1 MPAVVP
7 LVGVAAGVY
16 SASRQSRAARDSA
29 RASSDATQASIDE
42 QRRQY
47 DLTRSDQRPFL
58 DAGYDALGRQQRI
71 IDGDYSQFQNS
82 PDYTYAYDEM
92 QRGIER
98 GAASRGGLYNGGTSV
113 DLAKHLGGLANQ
125 NLNSYWNK
133 LAGRAGQGQ
142 VTASGLGALG
152 AGMANNISSL
162 NMTNAA
168 NQASSYQQRADAL
181 SGAAFGAAGL
191 FGNWYNGGGW
201 GKSLGGTDPY
211 KQLTPYKG

>member
-47 DLTRSDQRPFL
+47 DLTRQDQRPFL
-58 DAGYDALGRQQRI
+58 EAGYDALGRQQRI
-71 IDGDYSQFQNS
+71 LDGDYSQFENS
-82 PDYTYAYDEM
+82 PDYLYARDEM

-98 GAASRGGLYNGGTSV
+98 GASARGGLYNGGTSV
-113 DLAKHLGGLANQ
+113 DLARHLNGLANQ

-152 AGMANNISSL
+152 ANMANNIGSL

-168 NQASSYQQRADAL
+168 NQASSYQQRADAY

-191 FGNWYNGGGW
+191 FGNWYNSRQQNPMNPWGGG
-201 GKSLGGTDPY
+201 
-211 KQLTPYKG
+211 